1 MLGRRRQFQS
11 SLNLAIDLVVV
22 VACWLVAYPIRF
34 QSGLIA
40 LRVPHVPAFST
51 YAWIGALVAL
61 IWAVVFRA
69 NLANLEKTV
78 PSLFREVAF
87 VLRAHA
93 ISFLVFVV
101 VTFFLAQYKPSRI
114 VFGLFFVLSTATLI
128 ATHVLFRRAL
138 IARYRR
144 GIGVRR
150 ALIVGT
156 GELGRGLA
164 SRLLDHRELGL
175 EIIGFLSDDAP
186 MPERVLD
193 RPVYGAPEDVAHVV
207 RAERIE
213 LVLVALPL
221 FAADRL
227 RKVLEALDE
236 ELVDVKVVPDLY
248 QYVTLRAAVEEFE
261 GLPIVSLRDTPM
273 HGWNALVKR
282 AFDLVATS
290 IGLVVLSPL
299 LLGLAALVK
308 LTSRGPVF
316 YAQER
321 MGLDGRTFRILK
333 FRSMRTD
340 AESATGAV
348 WAVKDDPRRTRIGT
362 FMRRTNLDELPQL
375 LNVLAGHMSLVGPRP
390 ERPVFIEQFRTQ
402 IPKYMLRHRVK
413 AGITGWAQAN
423 GWRGNT
429 DLRRRIECDIYYI
442 ENWSLWLD
450 IRIIWMTLARGF
462 VDKNAY

>member
-1 MLGRRRQFQS
+1 MISRRRQFQS

-40 LRVPHVPAFST
+40 LRVPHVPAFT
-51 YAWIGALVAL
+51 AYAWIGALVAL

-78 PSLFREVAF
+78 PSLFREVAI

-93 ISFLVFVV
+93 ISFLLFVV

-114 VFGLFFVLSTATLI
+114 VFGLFFALSTVALVG
-128 ATHVLFRRAL
+128 THVLFRRAL

-150 ALIVGT
+150 ALVVGT

-164 SRLLDHRELGL
+164 TRLLDHRELGL
-175 EIIGFLSDDAP
+175 DIIGFLSDDEPPPAD
-186 MPERVLD
+186 VLG
-193 RPVYGAPEDVAHVV
+193 RPVFGAPEDVARVV
-207 RAERIE
+207 RAERID

-261 GLPIVSLRDTPM
+261 GLPIVSLRDTPL

-290 IGLVVLSPL
+290 VGLVLLSPL
-299 LLGLAALVK
+299 LLVLAALVK
-308 LTSRGPVF
+308 LTSPGPVF

-321 MGLDGRTFRILK
+321 MGLDGRPFWIWK
-333 FRSMRTD
+333 FRSMRVN
-340 AESATGAV
+340 AEASTGPI
-348 WAVKDDPRRTRIGT
+348 WAVQGDPRRTTVGSILRHWSI
-362 FMRRTNLDELPQL
+362 DELPQL
-375 LNVLAGHMSLVGPRP
+375 WNVLRGDMSLVGPRP
-390 ERPVFIEQFRTQ
+390 ERPTFVQEFKQRLPQ
-402 IPKYMLRHRVK
+402 YMLRHKVK
-413 AGITGWAQAN
+413 AGITGWAQVH

-429 DLRRRIECDIYYI
+429 SIRKRLEYDLYYI
-442 ENWSLWLD
+442 ENWSLALD
-450 IRIIWMTLARGF
+450 FKILWMTLRVGLRQ
-462 VDKNAY
+462 NAY